1 MKYEFKNGNIYS
13 NHIGVWV
20 NILDYLQ
27 NMVNTV
33 CNKMDNTKFEMS
45 FMGCSISMLDNQLS
59 YPYIRTYNKSE
70 GEDIIKILN
79 DMGIP
84 SELDCYE
91 SDDGDDGDGRPIMLQ
106 RWSVRMPHIKI
117 PKSECDLPRTILC
130 PGITDWED
138 LADNNPDDGSWLG
151 R

>member
-13 NHIGVWV
+13 SHIGVWV

-70 GEDIIKILN
+70 GED
-79 DMGIP
+79 
-84 SELDCYE
+84 S
-91 SDDGDDGDGRPIMLQ
+91 RPIMLQ
-106 RWSVRMPHIKI
+106 RWSVRMPYIKI